1 MNTYLGIIAVEPLP
15 EYSLLLTFEDG
26 QKRIFNVTPYLE
38 KSTFKALND
47 IYVFQSVR
55 VKFDSIE
62 WNNGADLDPEMLYA
76 ESVPADQSILC

>member
-38 KSTFKALND
+38 KSAFKALKD
-47 IYVFQSVR
+47 ISVFQSVR

-62 WNNGADLDPEMLYA
+62 WTNGADLDPEMLYA
-76 ESVPADQSILC
+76 ESVPADQAILC